1 MLLLCGVCLALWG
14 GVGWTQE
21 PTNDLPTTRAPSE
34 RVPIPDPT
42 RLTTQQL
49 YREISAQ
56 TESFTREVAALRLM
70 MEIELR
76 AIKADILTLRAGMEK
91 GPDRMDEKV
100 RVLKD
105 LFSERFTAIATQ
117 VTALDQSRTEL
128 ATATADNLRTALL
141 AYKEL
146 MTQQNLAF
154 AQATTKA
161 EQSTGVRIAQ
171 LEALVES
178 KIKALDEK
186 STESTARLL
195 RLEGG
200 SAGERLARTDAGN
213 NTTLAGHYWHDCR
226 RHRLGAGRPG
236 CYPGGPSPG
245 GVTCSLLHH
254 ACAPLLCLE

>member
-1 MLLLCGVCLALWG
+1 MRTAVLVLCGVCLLLG
-14 GVGWTQE
+14 GASGQTSE
-21 PTNDLPTTRAPSE
+21 TPPDLPLGRPQHE

-49 YREISAQ
+49 YREIAAQ
-56 TESFTREVAALRLM
+56 TEAFVKEVAALRLAT
-70 MEIELR
+70 EIELR
-76 AIKADILTLRAGMEK
+76 AIKADILSLRAGLDK
-91 GPDRMDEKV
+91 IPDRIDEKV

-117 VTALDQSRTEL
+117 FTALDQSRTEL

-213 NTTLAGHYWHDCR
+213 NTTLLLGIIGTIVGVIVLGLAVLGAIRAGHR
-226 RHRLGAGRPG
+226 PAG
-236 CYPGGPSPG
+236 
-245 GVTCSLLHH
+245 
-254 ACAPLLCLE
+254 